1 MINEDEQSLDGGI
14 QRDESELNKGVR
26 DKIKQLATNQYFG
39 VLCTQ
44 GENQPYGSMIAFAF
58 SENLRSFVFATPTA
72 TRKYKLLSEC
82 NHVALVVDNRID
94 HPNKMM
100 NIEAMTVTAGT
111 RELEKDSEIKKWAGI
126 YTARHP
132 HLLSFVRSESSAL
145 FVADVRRYLH
155 VSRFQEVNQWIPGT
169 P

>member
-1 MINEDEQSLDGGI
+1 MD
-14 QRDESELNKGVR
+14 KGVR
-26 DKIKQLATNQYFG
+26 NKIERLATGQYYG

-58 SENLRSFVFATPTA
+58 SEDLTSFVFATPTA

-100 NIEAMTVTAGT
+100 NIEAMTVTAQT
-111 RELEKDSEIKKWAGI
+111 REPKLDSEVQKWTEI

-145 FVADVRRYLH
+145 ILAEVKRYLH
-155 VSRFQEVNQWIPGT
+155 VSRFQEVRQWIPT
-169 P
+169 AR